1 MKEIIVL
8 VLFLLLFLMPARP
21 VSAKEAK
28 PISLSG
34 NIFEEFC
41 SDVCH
46 PPATAKFEIQDKN
59 HNIIFTGQTTAKELG
74 VYTIPN
80 LMPGETY
87 FFAMNDT
94 NYLKNLFTI
103 IIPFADKYTGYSR
116 DFLITPKRKGAEI
129 LFSVSP
135 FKFRTS
141 KLKDGYNYYA
151 ERIGELIKQNPK
163 VDFIISCFPDDDK
176 DEKANMKLTDERC
189 NNLKN
194 YFVALGVNPERLS
207 LTPNPKTDIM
217 NPPPFFKEA
226 KGRRYNGSTYLII
239 K

>member
-1 MKEIIVL
+1 MRQIS
-8 VLFLLLFLMPARP
+8 FLLFLMMLFLILFQEI
-21 VSAKEAK
+21 SAKGAVS
-28 PISLSG
+28 ITLTG

-41 SDVCH
+41 SETCH
-46 PPATAKFEIQDKN
+46 PPATARFEILDKEN
-59 HNIIFTGQTTAKELG
+59 NIIFTGQTTAKELG
-74 VYTIPN
+74 AYTIPN
-80 LMPGETY
+80 LLPGETY
-87 FFAMNDT
+87 YFAMNDT
-94 NYLKNLFTI
+94 NYLKNIFTI

-141 KLKDGYNYYA
+141 KLKEGYNFHA
-151 ERIGELIKQNPK
+151 ERIGELIRQNPK
-163 VDFIISCFPDDDK
+163 VDFIISCFPDDDN

-189 NNLKN
+189 RNLRN
-194 YFVALGVNPERLS
+194 FFVKLGVNPERLS

-217 NPPPFFKEA
+217 NPPPYFKEA